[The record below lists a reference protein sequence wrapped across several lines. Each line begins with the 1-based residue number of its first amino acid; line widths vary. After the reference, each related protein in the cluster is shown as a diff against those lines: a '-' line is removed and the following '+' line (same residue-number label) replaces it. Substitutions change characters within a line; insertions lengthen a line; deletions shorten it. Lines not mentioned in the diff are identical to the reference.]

1 MSNQTEE
8 RNRDSELIDVTEL
21 LNDYLRIFRKMWF
34 WAVLFAIAGAVLF
47 YINARMS
54 YAPVYTASATFTI
67 NIQEDVEN
75 VSGSSTTFFDNST
88 AEQMAKT
95 FPYILT
101 SGVLKRQVAEDM
113 GTAVTSSI
121 EATAAENTNLFTISV
136 TDRDPGMAYAVLQ
149 SVIENYPEISE
160 VIVGKT
166 SMQMLDE
173 TGIPPYPDNAGEFKE
188 SAAKGAVLGVLL
200 VAIWAAV
207 VVITR
212 RTIRKESDIQK
223 YMNTKCLGTVP
234 QIVFKRRSVQKE
246 TRVLLIDAALEE
258 KLQEPFRIIRNKI
271 EYHARNYKQQVIL
284 ITSAI
289 AGEGKS
295 TVAVNLA
302 LSLAQAG
309 HKVALVDCDL
319 RHPSDREVL
328 GLEDGI
334 GLAEV
339 LQHKCKMK
347 DCTLMASDIGLDP
360 SMKFVFVPGGETLDD
375 GSGLL
380 GSEGMKKL
388 IESLRQKVEYIILDS
403 APAGLLTDAVVL
415 AQHADGAVFVVRK
428 DCARVDY
435 IMDAM
440 EHLAESKIQIIGGI
454 LNSE

>member
-1 MSNQTEE
+1 
-8 RNRDSELIDVTEL
+8 
-21 LNDYLRIFRKMWF
+21 
-34 WAVLFAIAGAVLF
+34 
-47 YINARMS
+47 
-54 YAPVYTASATFTI
+54 
-67 NIQEDVEN
+67 
-75 VSGSSTTFFDNST
+75 
-88 AEQMAKT
+88 MAKT

-360 SMKFVFVPGGETLDD
+360 SMKFVFVPGGETMDD